1 MKNKS
6 LIASI
11 IILSFMLSFLYSR
24 IVVSAATEEF
34 YAFQSKFILS
44 VNDVNMDFNLVK
56 DTYLLKIKYAIFA
69 EHSQIYFNDLKIKP
83 FNYYLDKEKDVRK
96 AFLLK
101 LPRNIVNAGKNS
113 LKISFGDKPA
123 QDIDISLTNYLKKIG
138 RNIFVLPPDSAYLPP
153 GRLSFGIISA
163 VIAMLFILFGLSTC
177 LLKSIFSAKD
187 RALIYFLFSLQPFL
201 YYLISLFL
209 INQLSNSYKL
219 VVTPFHFLGVGLVS
233 FTLTLA
239 GICIFRLLTLNNT
252 ALERETLN
260 SGLKKLIRRLK
271 ESSLSS
277 KCMLFAIIILAI
289 SQFILAFF
297 SKVAAIRV
305 EDFSYLILLLV
316 LGIKLVRFMMKE
328 QKSKLP
334 L

>member
-6 LIASI
+6 FVTQV
-11 IILSFMLSFLYSR
+11 IILGFMLGFLYSR
-24 IVVSAATEEF
+24 IVVSAAKEKF
-34 YAFQSKFILS
+34 YTFQSRFVLNE
-44 VNDVNMDFNLVK
+44 NDVNMDFNLLK
-56 DTYLLKIKYAIFA
+56 DTYLLKIKYAIYG
-69 EHSQIYFNDLKIKP
+69 EHSQIYFNNIKVKP
-83 FNYYLDKEKDVRK
+83 SAQFLDKEKDIRK
-96 AFLLK
+96 AFLLR
-101 LPRNIVNAGKNS
+101 LPKNIINADKNS
-113 LKISFGDKPA
+113 LKISFGDKSVA
-123 QDIDISLTNYLKKIG
+123 DIDISLTNYLKKLGNNIYV
-138 RNIFVLPPDSAYLPP
+138 IFVDSVYLPP
-153 GRLSFGIISA
+153 GRVSFGIISA
-163 VIAMLFILFGLSTC
+163 VIAMLFILLGLSTC

-209 INQLSNSYKL
+209 INQLSSSYKL

-252 ALERETLN
+252 ALEREILN
-260 SGLKKLIRRLK
+260 SGLKKLIMRLK

-297 SKVAAIRV
+297 SKEAAIRV
-305 EDFSYLILLLV
+305 EDFSYLILLLL
-316 LGIKLVRFMMKE
+316 LGIKLLRFMMKE